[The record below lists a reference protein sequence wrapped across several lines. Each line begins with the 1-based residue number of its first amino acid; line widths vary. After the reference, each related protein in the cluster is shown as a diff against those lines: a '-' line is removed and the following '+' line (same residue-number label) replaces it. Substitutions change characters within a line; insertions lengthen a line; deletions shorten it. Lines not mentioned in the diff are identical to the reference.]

1 MSAALRREQ
10 FFDDGKF
17 KIARRQKVRQGLPKK
32 EGDDDS
38 RLIIKMLYLQSG
50 RKCDRGAKTGGGR
63 HGGRHVPPPAGVGGV
78 N

>member
-17 KIARRQKVRQGLPKK
+17 KIARRQTVRKGWPNK

-38 RLIIKMLYLQSG
+38 KLIIKMLYLQSG
-50 RKCDRGAKTGGGR
+50 RKCDRGCQKRRGMMIQG
-63 HGGRHVPPPAGVGGV
+63 
-78 N
+78 

>member
-1 MSAALRREQ
+1 MSAALRREH

-50 RKCDRGAKTGGGR
+50 RKCDRGAKNRGVAW
-63 HGGRHVPPPAGVGGV
+63 GRHVPPLLG
-78 N
+78 

>member
-1 MSAALRREQ
+1 MKNERGAEAGA

-63 HGGRHVPPPAGVGGV
+63 HGGDMSHPLLG
-78 N
+78 